1 MILGVLFLL
10 GVLGGKVFSI
20 PTEMDTLP
28 GSAPTSRARIATA
41 ALMDYTQAQRTSNF
55 CGSGAA

>member
-10 GVLGGKVFSI
+10 GVLGGKAFSI

-28 GSAPTSRARIATA
+28 GSAPRVSRARIATA
-41 ALMDYTQAQRTSNF
+41 ALMDYTQA
-55 CGSGAA
+55 

>member
-10 GVLGGKVFSI
+10 GVLGGKAFSI

-41 ALMDYTQAQRTSNF
+41 ALMDYTQA
-55 CGSGAA
+55 